1 MKKCFIF
8 LCCIFGLSLTLKAT
22 ELCLLEMP
30 IHGTNVVFVALGF
43 DSQFKSFIEKNNISI
58 DEAENL
64 LISYINKKPNQID
77 DSTYN
82 PVSVLADFSKISNSD
97 KVIDY
102 IDTIIKSNRS
112 NLYDAAMTAFLY
124 ACPYSVNTLNE
135 IEKYIKLN
143 DNSSVYRRNRIFV
156 RLSFAIDVEDTLSVE
171 TKFTIIKLMLKYLT
185 FDLHNWVYLD
195 KTLLEKI
202 PSYRYSI
209 ERRSM
214 IQHIQSNFDS
224 LTNWQ
229 KNEFNQILNDFNKL
243 IPESKLNSLTDEV
256 IRKEIENYK
265 CTKYEELEI

>member
-1 MKKCFIF
+1 MKKKLIF
-8 LCCIFGLSLTLKAT
+8 LCCTFALTLTLNATINIVRIPIQGTNIIFKAPDFAT
-22 ELCLLEMP
+22 E
-30 IHGTNVVFVALGF
+30 
-43 DSQFKSFIEKNNISI
+43 FKSFITKNNISI
-58 DEAENL
+58 VEAEDL
-64 LISYINKKPNQID
+64 LISYINQKPNQID

-209 ERRSM
+209 QRKNM
-214 IQHIQSNFDS
+214 IEYIQSKEANLTEWHKGELSKILENFN
-224 LTNWQ
+224 LAI
-229 KNEFNQILNDFNKL
+229 KEKPL
-243 IPESKLNSLTDEV
+243 IDLSDEI
-256 IRKEIENYK
+256 IREEIKTYK
-265 CTKYEELEI
+265 CTKYEVWEI